1 MIVNLV
7 INEYRLISLGCNM
20 PECPIISFTQLHCLT
35 YDHPPPPAT
44 EGSWYCL
51 VTWVK
56 PTCYTQAVQ
65 GSNFIAAIALE
76 GEQNAVDHCG
86 NDGNFLPYSAI
97 FILFTVHY
105 YFDTWIQMLIKSCVN
120 HYFSLSFLR
129 KKTLKKYVDMFLAC
143 QKSKVTIK
151 LKFYYSN
158 LENAVETAK
167 IAVDS
172 CYVLRQF
179 LTPLPSIDFREI
191 RGLRQSCDTVGTVWA
206 AQWFCDCGAG
216 VQSSI

>member
-1 MIVNLV
+1 LLCRVNL
-7 INEYRLISLGCNM
+7 NNQL
-20 PECPIISFTQLHCLT
+20 PTIILCTR
-35 YDHPPPPAT
+35 
-44 EGSWYCL
+44 
-51 VTWVK
+51 
-56 PTCYTQAVQ
+56 Q
-65 GSNFIAAIALE
+65 GSNFIAAIAAIAVE

-86 NDGNFLPYSAI
+86 NDGNFFPYSAI

-129 KKTLKKYVDMFLAC
+129 EKNTKEIRRHVSSL
-143 QKSKVTIK
+143 SKIQSITIK

-158 LENAVETAK
+158 LKNPVENVK

-179 LTPLPSIDFREI
+179 LTPLQSIDFREI
-191 RGLRQSCDTVGTVWA
+191 RGLLVTRP
-206 AQWFCDCGAG
+206 
-216 VQSSI
+216 